1 MPALR
6 RLIDRIVVRPTDAGR
21 GVKIEIQGRSA
32 ALIQMAGG
40 QANPDERLFAMERV
54 KGIEP
59 SS

>member
-1 MPALR
+1 
-6 RLIDRIVVRPTDAGR
+6 LIDRIVVRPADAGR
-21 GVKIEIQGRSA
+21 GVKIEIQSRLA

-40 QANPDERLFAMERV
+40 RANPDERLFAVERV